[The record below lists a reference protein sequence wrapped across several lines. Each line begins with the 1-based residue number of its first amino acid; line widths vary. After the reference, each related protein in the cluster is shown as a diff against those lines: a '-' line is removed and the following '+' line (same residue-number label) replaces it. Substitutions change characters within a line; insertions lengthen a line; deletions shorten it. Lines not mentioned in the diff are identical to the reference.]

1 MLRVIY
7 LDLRH
12 TRIKFY
18 LDRSLSSTGA
28 LRIKPQKHGHFEG
41 KMPGFS
47 SMDDSSKLN
56 SWKVKKVVYLMLQ

>member
-7 LDLRH
+7 QDLRH

-47 SMDDSSKLN
+47 SMDDSQN
-56 SWKVKKVVYLMLQ
+56 STAGK